1 MAVDLMARW
10 FMDRRVWICQV
21 MLIYLGYL
29 AEVAAIVMALFIIV
43 ISKCYKIWIFFST
56 AFHPGFIPSII
67 YFWVNKKHHCVFL
80 SSKRIY

>member
-29 AEVAAIVMALFIIV
+29 AEVAAIVMALSYYSDLQMLQNLDILFNCF
-43 ISKCYKIWIFFST
+43 SPWFYPFHYIFL
-56 AFHPGFIPSII
+56 G
-67 YFWVNKKHHCVFL
+67 
-80 SSKRIY
+80 